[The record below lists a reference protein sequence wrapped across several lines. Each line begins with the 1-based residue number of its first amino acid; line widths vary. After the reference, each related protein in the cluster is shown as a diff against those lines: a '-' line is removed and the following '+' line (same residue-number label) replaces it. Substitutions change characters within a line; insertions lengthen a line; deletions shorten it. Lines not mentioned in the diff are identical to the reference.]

1 MWEIPDKFLPR
12 HPTPSHILALR
23 HRRVDANVDALPSSK
38 KTLNFT
44 NFIKATSVPVS
55 CSKGLLVTNTS
66 SPQAVVC
73 VYIYIL
79 YIFMYMHTSIVQ
91 RMDVRVQ
98 SKMWV
103 GYHHGGI
110 INGVEKGGEL
120 C

>member
-1 MWEIPDKFLPR
+1 M
-12 HPTPSHILALR
+12 ALR
-23 HRRVDANVDALPSSK
+23 HRCVNANEDALPSSI
-38 KTLNFT
+38 KTLHFT
-44 NFIKATSVPVS
+44 NFIKATTVPVS
-55 CSKGLLVTNTS
+55 CSKGLLVTNSS

-91 RMDVRVQ
+91 GMDVKVQ

-103 GYHHGGI
+103 GYHYGGI